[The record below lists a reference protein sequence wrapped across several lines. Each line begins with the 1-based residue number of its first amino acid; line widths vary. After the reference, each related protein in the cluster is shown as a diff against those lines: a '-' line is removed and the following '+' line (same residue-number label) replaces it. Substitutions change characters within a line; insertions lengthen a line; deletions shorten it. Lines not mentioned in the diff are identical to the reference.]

1 VLDFHGKNNNGI
13 VIEASN
19 LGIKHFDIVSRLRE
33 YFNFDN
39 IILRNDARC
48 AAIGEKKY
56 GSLKEYEDCIFI
68 CLGTGIRRSSF
79 YGRTNFKSKEI

>member
-1 VLDFHGKNNNGI
+1 MAFHGTNNNGV
-13 VIEASN
+13 VIKASN
-19 LGIKHFDIVSRLRE
+19 LGIKDFDIVGRLKE

-68 CLGTGIRRSSF
+68 CLGTGIRAEQFLWKASF
-79 YGRTNFKSKEI
+79 

>member
-1 VLDFHGKNNNGI
+1 MAFHGTNNKGI
-13 VIEASN
+13 VIKASN
-19 LGIKHFDIVSRLRE
+19 LGIKDFDIVGRLKE

-48 AAIGEKKY
+48 AAIGEKEY

-68 CLGTGIRRSSF
+68 CLGTGIRTEQF
-79 YGRTNFKSKEI
+79 LWKTNF